1 VAEAIIAA
9 PDATAR
15 ASALY
20 DPTLH
25 GFPQGVE
32 SYLVMLLVQERTVS
46 LPPALILM
54 AQMALGILLGDIGV
68 ILATP
73 LFVAMVMLVKML

>member
-1 VAEAIIAA
+1 
-9 PDATAR
+9 
-15 ASALY
+15 
-20 DPTLH
+20 
-25 GFPQGVE
+25 VE
-32 SYLVMLLVQERTVS
+32 SYLVTLLVQERTVS

-54 AQMALGILLGDIGV
+54 AEMALGILLGGIGV